1 VNKIR
6 ISIETEEG
14 TRYSWIETDEHWD
27 HDDFVTRY
35 AVSADFAKE
44 DLDDPT
50 MAIYGVLEA
59 LGQSEECPP
68 FMWTETLVKGSI
80 EWLGES

>member
-1 VNKIR
+1 MNKIR

-35 AVSADFAKE
+35 
-44 DLDDPT
+44 
-50 MAIYGVLEA
+50 
-59 LGQSEECPP
+59 
-68 FMWTETLVKGSI
+68 WR
-80 EWLGES
+80 